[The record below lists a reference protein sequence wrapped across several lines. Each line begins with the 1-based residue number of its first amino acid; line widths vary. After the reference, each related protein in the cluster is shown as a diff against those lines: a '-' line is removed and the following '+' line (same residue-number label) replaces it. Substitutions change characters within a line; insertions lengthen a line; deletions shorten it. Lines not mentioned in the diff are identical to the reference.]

1 MKLRGESKLCTTQ
14 CPSLRRIHT
23 QLTATERL
31 RWGAAASNGCH
42 GLAVCASYMYVH
54 SVLRPWMNK
63 TNIFIWNGHKCNCQH
78 HHDWYHLKPR
88 SWRTRHHLAFLK
100 LQIQSCSSVVPTLDM
115 QVSQAQWNRATFA
128 QPKLGHRTGR
138 VWPIQVETQNISSVH
153 FSIFA
158 WIHWRGQRSV
168 QCRYQCCQCLFF
180 WRFSHC
186 RYLRS
191 FVATSHSP
199 ALQAFEYLESM
210 SIRQFKKVYLH
221 SRNYQWNLKITL
233 EKGKSPTK
241 PTKPLGFI
249 LLGAQPLRKKFGLAT
264 PSSQSVINPRL
275 PSIRQE
281 LWATWDESKSHAIR
295 NIHIYISIYTIIRW
309 SNAW

>member
-1 MKLRGESKLCTTQ
+1 MF
-14 CPSLRRIHT
+14 
-23 QLTATERL
+23 
-31 RWGAAASNGCH
+31 
-42 GLAVCASYMYVH
+42 V
-54 SVLRPWMNK
+54 
-63 TNIFIWNGHKCNCQH
+63 
-78 HHDWYHLKPR
+78 
-88 SWRTRHHLAFLK
+88 
-100 LQIQSCSSVVPTLDM
+100 
-115 QVSQAQWNRATFA
+115 
-128 QPKLGHRTGR
+128 
-138 VWPIQVETQNISSVH
+138 
-153 FSIFA
+153 
-158 WIHWRGQRSV
+158 
-168 QCRYQCCQCLFF
+168 F

-264 PSSQSVINPRL
+264 PSSQSVIKPRL

-295 NIHIYISIYTIIRW
+295 NIHIYIYIHIPSFVEVMLDKCWNLCRYMKPLMLQIDIYNIINRLLYCTCSHSIHFCIKSPQEPFGFLRGPMLESPVMKSLQFPVSQCLPGFESLNSAASWQLSLFMAECRRRTHRLQLNSALVILVSGR
-309 SNAW
+309 